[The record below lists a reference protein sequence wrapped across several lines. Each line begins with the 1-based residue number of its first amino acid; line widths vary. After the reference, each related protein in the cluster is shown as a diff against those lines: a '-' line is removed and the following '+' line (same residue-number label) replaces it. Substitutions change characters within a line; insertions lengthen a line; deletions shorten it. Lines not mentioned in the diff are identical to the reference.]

1 MIYDTLSNLS
11 LYSPLVP
18 QIQTI
23 VALLNTENLADKE
36 LGEFSLPLGK
46 SSYIITDSNVS
57 LEHSRFEMHKENTV
71 ICIMLEGSA
80 QMVLTWREHARGLP
94 YDSAKDLV
102 LLEGDPTG
110 VINGTKGHFVIFFP
124 GEPFK
129 IGNSLENEKPVK
141 KAIFTCID

>member
-11 LYSPLVP
+11 LYCPLVP

-23 VALLNTENLADKE
+23 VALLKKE
-36 LGEFSLPLGK
+36 DLKAKEPGEYSLSIGK
-46 SSYIITDSNVS
+46 SHYTISDSNAS
-57 LEHSRFEMHKENTV
+57 LEHSFFEMHKENTSV
-71 ICIMLEGSA
+71 CIMLEGNA
-80 QMVLTWREHARGLP
+80 RVVLTWREHAKGLP

-110 VINGTKGHFVIFFP
+110 VINATQGHFIIFFP

-129 IGNSLENEKPVK
+129 IGNSWENEKQVK